1 MRALRTL
8 GLVVSVVV
16 LAFAAAGCGG
26 GGGGDDN
33 GSKSAA
39 TEPCVW
45 AASVCGALGNWVKDL
60 QDGSREL
67 GNQMKDTKD
76 LKTVKA
82 RFVDFLENAE
92 QSSQEMVDKVK
103 DAGPPDLEQGQEI
116 QDDLVAALEKVN
128 TSFSKAVDKA
138 NDLSTD
144 SLQWFSSGVS
154 ERSQDVQNN
163 LATTAQDFS
172 TLSARFQS
180 SELADATDAEP
191 ACQQFKN
198 G

>member
-39 TEPCVW
+39 TEPSVW

-138 NDLSTD
+138 NELSTD
-144 SLQWFSSGVS
+144 SLQEFSSGVS
-154 ERSQDVQNN
+154 DLSQDVQTN
-163 LATTAQDFS
+163 LGAAGKGFNSLKNRS
-172 TLSARFQS
+172 T
-180 SELADATDAEP
+180 ELEDATAAEP
-191 ACQQFKN
+191 ACQQFKSRS
-198 G
+198 